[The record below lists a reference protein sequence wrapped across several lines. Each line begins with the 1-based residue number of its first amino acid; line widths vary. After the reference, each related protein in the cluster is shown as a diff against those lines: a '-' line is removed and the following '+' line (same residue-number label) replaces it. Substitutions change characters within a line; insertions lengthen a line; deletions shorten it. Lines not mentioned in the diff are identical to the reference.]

1 MSQLGSFVW
10 GIADQLRGVYKPHQ
24 YGNVILPMTVLR
36 RLDCLMD
43 GHRAQ
48 MRTLAAQY
56 PNPTMLAAK
65 VRKETGLDFHNT
77 SQYDLKR
84 LVSDPDGLQAN
95 LNEYL
100 SRFSANIDVFDRFK
114 FGGEIATLA
123 EKNRLLLVV
132 RQFSEVDLHPDRL
145 PNAAMGDL
153 FEELIRK
160 FAEASNEEAG
170 EHFTPRDAIRLIV
183 DLLFEPK
190 RDGLRQPGVVR
201 RVYDPTAGTGGMLS
215 MVEEHLQALN
225 PSARLGLFGQ
235 EINDQSYAICKSD
248 LIAKGQAV
256 TNIQLGDTLAEDKF
270 AGKTFDYCL
279 SNPPY
284 GVDWRASEE
293 AVKAERAAAPQGR
306 FGPGLPKMGDGQM
319 LFLTHLAAK
328 MRPVAEGGG
337 RAGIVL
343 NGSPLFNG
351 AAESGESQ
359 IRRHLLES
367 DQVDAI
373 VALPTNM
380 FYNTG
385 ISTYVWVLDNMK
397 PAERVGK
404 VQLIDGT
411 SFFTKMR
418 KNLGDK
424 SREISAVD
432 RDRLVRIY
440 GAFDAQAEEDADHSR
455 VFATTDFGYWTI
467 TVERPLRLA
476 FEVTPERSDALAEA
490 CGGGAKGAKGLLKDM
505 DPQRLRKLLQSFAG
519 AHPGARWMDRAV
531 FMPDLRMHLKREGA
545 ALPTPALK
553 AVWQGLSE
561 RDEDAEICR
570 DTKGAPEPDVSL
582 RDTENVPY
590 GWALPGETGDSRA
603 GEGRRDEVIADYF
616 AHEVKPHVP
625 DAWIDH
631 TRTRVGY
638 EIPFTRHFYRYVP
651 PRPLEEIDA
660 DLEVLVKEIME
671 LLREVEA

>member
-1 MSQLGSFVW
+1 MSSLGNFVW

-43 GHRAQ
+43 AKRTQ
-48 MRTLAAQY
+48 MRDLAAQY
-56 PNPTMLAAK
+56 PNQAMLAAR
-65 VRKETGLDFHNT
+65 VRKECGLDFYNT
-77 SQYDLKR
+77 SRYDLTR
-84 LVSDPDGLQAN
+84 LGGDPDGLAAN
-95 LNEYL
+95 LVDYL
-100 SRFSANIDVFDRFK
+100 SRFSPNIDVFDRFK
-114 FGGEIATLA
+114 FGAEIATLA

-132 RQFSEVDLHPDRL
+132 RQFAEVDLHPARV

-183 DLLFEPK
+183 DLLFAEK
-190 RDGLRQPGVVR
+190 ADALTAPGVVR
-201 RVYDPTAGTGGMLS
+201 TVYDPTAGTGGMLS
-215 MVEEHLQALN
+215 VAEEHLQARS
-225 PSARLGLFGQ
+225 PSARLTLFGQ

-256 TNIQLGDTLAEDKF
+256 TNIQLGDTLANDKF
-270 AGKTFDYCL
+270 ADRTFDYCM

-293 AVKAERAAAPQGR
+293 AVKAERAAVPHGR
-306 FGPGLPKMGDGQM
+306 FAPGLPKIGDGQM
-319 LFLTHLAAK
+319 LFLTHLASK
-328 MRPVAEGGG
+328 MRPAHEGGG

-351 AAESGESQ
+351 AAGSGESE
-359 IRRHLLES
+359 IRRWLLEN
-367 DQVDAI
+367 DLVDAI

-385 ISTYVWVLDNMK
+385 ISTYVWVLDNDK
-397 PAERVGK
+397 REKRVGK
-404 VQLIDGT
+404 VQLIDGS

-424 SREISAVD
+424 SREISEAD
-432 RDRLVRIY
+432 RRRLVRVY
-440 GAFDAQAEEDADHSR
+440 ERFGDQAEDEADHSR

-476 FEVTPERSDALAEA
+476 FEVTPERVDALVEQ
-490 CGGGAKGAKGLLKDM
+490 CGAGTKGSKGPLKDV
-505 DPQRLRKLLQSFAG
+505 DPAQLRPVLESLAEDADG
-519 AHPGARWMDRAV
+519 RRWADRAV
-531 FMPDLRMHLKREGA
+531 FLPDLRRHLKAEGLS
-545 ALPTPALK
+545 LPTTAFK

-561 RDEDAEICR
+561 RDEAAEICC
-570 DTKGAPEPDVSL
+570 DAKGDPEADVNL
-582 RDTENVPY
+582 RDTENVPF
-590 GWALPGETGDSRA
+590 GWALPEQAGDSRH
-603 GEGRRDEVIADYF
+603 GEGHRDEVIAAYF
-616 AHEVKPHVP
+616 DHEVQPHVP

-631 TRTRVGY
+631 SKTRVCY

-651 PRPLEEIDA
+651 PRPLDAIDA

-671 LLREVEA
+671 LLNEVEA